1 MMDLAAIF
9 HQARVP
15 MCCALDQ
22 DTLQITLRTGLEV
35 DSVQLI
41 YADPYEAG
49 IAGGEESWEGR
60 RMAMQGVA
68 EHLAVYLRRQQGRAD
83 TAGGRAGSHP
93 SQDGER
99 VSA

>member
-49 IAGGEESWEGR
+49 IA
-60 RMAMQGVA
+60 
-68 EHLAVYLRRQQGRAD
+68 
-83 TAGGRAGSHP
+83 
-93 SQDGER
+93 
-99 VSA
+99 